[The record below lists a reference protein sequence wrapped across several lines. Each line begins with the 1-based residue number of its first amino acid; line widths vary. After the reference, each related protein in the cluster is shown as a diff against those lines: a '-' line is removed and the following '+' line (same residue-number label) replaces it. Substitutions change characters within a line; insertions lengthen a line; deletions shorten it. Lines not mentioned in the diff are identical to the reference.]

1 MIKLLRQLDLKE
13 RMMVLAGVLF
23 VIAQVWLELK
33 MPEYMSEITVLI
45 ETPGSEISEI
55 LKNGGFMLACAVGS
69 MIATAATGYF
79 AAVVS
84 ASLSLKLRSKLFRKV
99 MGFFEE
105 EMAHF
110 STPSLIT
117 RTTNDITQVQ
127 MLVAMG
133 LQIITKTPIM
143 LVWGIIK
150 IMGKEWQ
157 WSVATAAAVMLI
169 IIVIMIAVF
178 LALPKFK
185 IIQKLTD
192 DLNRVTRE
200 NLTGIRVIRAYNAE
214 KFQQEKFDK
223 ANAALT
229 NNNLF
234 ANRITALLMPTMTFI
249 MSAISLVIYW
259 IGAYLLNSAERME
272 QLTIF
277 SDMVVFSQYAIQVIM
292 AFAMLTVMIVML
304 PRVMV
309 SVYRINEVLDM
320 PVKIKDGKKTAQDST
335 EKGKIEFRNV
345 SFAYPGGGAD
355 TLHDISFTVNSGETL
370 AIIGATGS
378 GKSTLVNL
386 IPRFYDTGSG
396 EILVDGVNVRDYKIS
411 ALRDKIG
418 YVSQKAVLYAGS
430 VASNIALGQDSV
442 SDERLETAA
451 NVSQST
457 EFIGKMEGAFHADVA
472 QGGSNLSDGQRQRLS
487 IARAIYKN
495 PEIYIFDDSFSA
507 LDFKTDRVLRGE
519 LSRAAKDATKIIV
532 AQRIG
537 TIRRADRIIVLEDG
551 QIAGNGTHSELMKN
565 CSAYREIAFSQLSEE
580 ELRDE

>member
-1 MIKLLRQLDLKE
+1 MIKLFRHLDIKE
-13 RMMVLAGVLF
+13 RLMVLCGVLF
-23 VIAQVWLELK
+23 VIVQVWLELK

-45 ETPGSEISEI
+45 ETPGSEISGI
-55 LKNGGFMLACAVGS
+55 LKNGGYMLACAVGS
-69 MIATAATGYF
+69 MIATIATGYF
-79 AAVVS
+79 AAIVS

-99 MGFFEE
+99 MSFNEE

-110 STPSLIT
+110 STASLIT

-143 LVWGIIK
+143 LVWGILK

-157 WSVATAAAVMLI
+157 WSAATAAAVMLI
-169 IIVIMIAVF
+169 ILVIMLAVF
-178 LALPKFK
+178 FALPKFK

-214 KFQQEKFDK
+214 GYQQKKFDD
-223 ANAALT
+223 ANSALT
-229 NNNLF
+229 ESNLF

-249 MSAISLVIYW
+249 TSAISLAIYW
-259 IGAYLLNSAERME
+259 IGAYLLNGAEMME

-277 SDMVVFSQYAIQVIM
+277 SDMVVFSQYAMQVIM
-292 AFAMLTVMIVML
+292 AFAMLTVLFVML

-320 PVKIKDGKKTAQDST
+320 EVKIKDGTISAQENG
-335 EKGKIEFRNV
+335 EKGSIEFRNV
-345 SFAYPGGGAD
+345 SFAYPGGGD
-355 TLHDISFTVNSGETL
+355 TLHNISFTVAPGETA

-386 IPRFYDTGSG
+386 ISRFYDAGSG
-396 EILVDGVNVRDYKIS
+396 EILVDGVNIRDYTLS
-411 ALRDKIG
+411 ALREKIG
-418 YVSQKAVLYAGS
+418 YVSQKAVLFAGS
-430 VASNIALGQDSV
+430 VASNVAFGQENV
-442 SDERLETAA
+442 SDEKLKAA
-451 NVSQST
+451 VSVSQSE
-457 EFIGKMEGAFHADVA
+457 EFVKSMQGEYEADIA
-472 QGGSNLSDGQRQRLS
+472 QGGSNLSGGQRQRLS
-487 IARAIYKN
+487 IARAVYKE

-507 LDFKTDRVLRGE
+507 LDYKTDRILRKKLAECSKG
-519 LSRAAKDATKIIV
+519 STKLIV

-537 TIRRADRIIVLEDG
+537 TIRHAHRIIVLEDG
-551 QIAGNGTHSELMKN
+551 QIVGNGTHDELLKN
-565 CSAYREIAFSQLSEE
+565 CPTYREIAYSQLSEE
-580 ELRDE
+580 ELRNE

>member
-1 MIKLLRQLDLKE
+1 
-13 RMMVLAGVLF
+13 
-23 VIAQVWLELK
+23 
-33 MPEYMSEITVLI
+33 
-45 ETPGSEISEI
+45 
-55 LKNGGFMLACAVGS
+55 
-69 MIATAATGYF
+69 
-79 AAVVS
+79 
-84 ASLSLKLRSKLFRKV
+84 
-99 MGFFEE
+99 
-105 EMAHF
+105 
-110 STPSLIT
+110 IT
-117 RTTNDITQVQ
+117 RSTNDITQVQ

-143 LVWGIIK
+143 LVWGILK

-169 IIVIMIAVF
+169 VLVIMIAVF

-214 KFQQEKFDK
+214 EYQQEKFDG

-249 MSAISLVIYW
+249 TSAISLAIYW
-259 IGAYLLNSAERME
+259 IGAYLLNSAEMTE
-272 QLTIF
+272 QLSIF
-277 SDMVVFSQYAIQVIM
+277 SDMVVFSQYAMQVIL
-292 AFAMLTVMIVML
+292 AFAMLTVLFVML

-320 PVKIKDGKKTAQDST
+320 QVRIKDGTKSAQKGS

-355 TLHDISFTVNSGETL
+355 TLHNISFTANPGETVAL
-370 AIIGATGS
+370 IGATGS

-386 IPRFYDTGSG
+386 IPRFYDAGSG
-396 EILVDGVNVRDYKIS
+396 EIFVDGVNIRDYEVS
-411 ALRDKIG
+411 ALREKIG
-418 YVSQKAVLYAGS
+418 YISQKAVLFAGS
-430 VASNIALGQDSV
+430 VASNIAFGEDNISA
-442 SDERLETAA
+442 EKTEAA
-451 NVSQST
+451 AQVSQSA
-457 EFIGKMEGAFHADVA
+457 EFIKSMQGEYEAEIA
-472 QGGSNLSDGQRQRLS
+472 QGGSNLSGGQKQRLS
-487 IARAIYKN
+487 IARAVYKN

-507 LDFKTDRVLRGE
+507 LDYKTDRILRE
-519 LSRAAKDATKIIV
+519 KLTECSKNATKLIV

-551 QIAGNGTHSELMKN
+551 QIVGNGTHDELLKN
-565 CSAYREIAFSQLSEE
+565 CPTYREIAYSQLSEE
-580 ELRDE
+580 ELHDE